1 MVKAVDL
8 GYMTDELRNTITLS
22 AMERW
27 KKDRFKRTIQEINQ
41 FDNRKLEELQSEFD
55 HFDVDNAYSTSPLI
69 VDLDF
74 VYKQLLNGYKSSKFT
89 SSLTQYQR

>member
-8 GYMTDELRNTITLS
+8 GYMTDEHENAITSS

-27 KKDRFKRTIQEINQ
+27 KKGRFDRTI
-41 FDNRKLEELQSEFD
+41 KELSEFD
-55 HFDVDNAYSTSPLI
+55 STKSERSLSQSHFDVNNSYPTSSLI

-74 VYKQLLNGYKSSKFT
+74 VYKQLLDGHIA
-89 SSLTQYQR
+89 